1 MIQYEVNFIVDPV
14 LSGDEIKTTAK
25 TYEDMLKDVGATI
38 VNVGE
43 LGLKQLAYP
52 IKKRTSGIYYCIEFQ
67 TPTGEMI
74 AGTELALKRDER
86 ILRFLS
92 VRLDKYGV
100 QYNQD
105 RRDGKI
111 SSYKKKSKE
120 DKSAST
126 DAKGKS
132 EKTSS
137 SKAKKTLNTIAATPA
152 AAAPAAKA
160 KAKSEE
166 E

>member
-38 VNVGE
+38 VNIDD

-67 TPTGEMI
+67 TPTGAMI
-74 AGTELALKRDER
+74 GKTELALKRDER
-86 ILRFLS
+86 ILRFLT

-100 QYNQD
+100 KYNQD
-105 RRDGKI
+105 KRDGKI
-111 SSYKKKSKE
+111 GSSKKSK
-120 DKSAST
+120 DKDS
-126 DAKGKS
+126 DDQGKK
-132 EKTSS
+132 EAPKRDNKQPA
-137 SKAKKTLNTIAATPA
+137 KAKKTLNTPA
-152 AAAPAAKA
+152 PAAAPAPA
-160 KAKSEE
+160 AKSEE

>member
-38 VNVGE
+38 VNVDD

-67 TPTGEMI
+67 TPTGAMI
-74 AGTELALKRDER
+74 AQTELALKRDER
-86 ILRFLS
+86 ILRFLT

-100 QYNQD
+100 KYNQD
-105 RRDGKI
+105 KRDGKI
-111 SSYKKKSKE
+111 GSSKKSKE
-120 DKSAST
+120 KDSDKDS
-126 DAKGKS
+126 KGGKPAPA
-132 EKTSS
+132 KTSS
-137 SKAKKTLNTIAATPA
+137 SASKPKKTLNSPA
-152 AAAPAAKA
+152 PAPAAPAPAA
-160 KAKSEE
+160 SEE